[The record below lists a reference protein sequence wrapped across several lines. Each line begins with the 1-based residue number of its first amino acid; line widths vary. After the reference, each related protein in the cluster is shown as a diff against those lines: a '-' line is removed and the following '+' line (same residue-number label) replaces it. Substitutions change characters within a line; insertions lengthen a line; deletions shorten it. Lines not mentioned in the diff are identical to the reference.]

1 MCGCP
6 WGETVTAA
14 SAASPIAAALT
25 GGDNSEAAENGVH
38 SRSSLC
44 HDSAMP
50 STTIDVRKRWSD
62 EDEVAIIDAVHA
74 SLVAAFRIPENDKH
88 VRFIGHLPH
97 RLAHPPSLTQ
107 PELMTLITIDCF
119 EGRSVDA
126 KRDLYRNIVERLEE
140 LGIPR
145 NHVTI
150 TVRDLPRENWGIR
163 GGQAAND
170 LDLGF
175 NVRV

>member
-1 MCGCP
+1 
-6 WGETVTAA
+6 
-14 SAASPIAAALT
+14 
-25 GGDNSEAAENGVH
+25 
-38 SRSSLC
+38 
-44 HDSAMP
+44 
-50 STTIDVRKRWSD
+50 
-62 EDEVAIIDAVHA
+62 
-74 SLVAAFRIPENDKH
+74 
-88 VRFIGHLPH
+88 
-97 RLAHPPSLTQ
+97 
-107 PELMTLITIDCF
+107 MTLITIDCF